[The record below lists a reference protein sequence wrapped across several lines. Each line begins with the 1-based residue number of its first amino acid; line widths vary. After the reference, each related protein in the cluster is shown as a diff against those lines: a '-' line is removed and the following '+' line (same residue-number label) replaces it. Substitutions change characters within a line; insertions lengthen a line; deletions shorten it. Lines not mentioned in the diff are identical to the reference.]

1 LRELWI
7 NYELF
12 DLYPGEPI
20 AITKQV
26 NNISEL
32 KDRQADY
39 SNRFKAPATGNNLR
53 ICGFVNRTSSHSIN
67 PYTKLHCRYTEN
79 GSELISDGIAII
91 EAYAGGDIEITCY
104 SGIFD
109 FFDRLGEKSI
119 RELDLSDADHTYD
132 LDGVEEGFSSE
143 YYCYPL
149 IQWGATDREDNIV
162 DIRYQ
167 MPAIKLSYVVD
178 KIFEVAGYNKGGNVF
193 NLDSYN
199 SLWIPV
205 VEDSLIDEPEVLE
218 SYSMRA
224 HIGAVITPIVGNFER
239 KIPFGVFNTGNAFD
253 SSAGWYDVTTS
264 NNYRWIARQ
273 KVTVNVRVI
282 VYMNTPYSVHP
293 SGSPT
298 EVAHVFVRLNGGLNP
313 VGEYRRFES
322 LGGNPYDPSTV
333 ADIEINNLTLN
344 PGDYLQVYWRDSSFN
359 QIIYPYDTS
368 SPPNYTKFEV
378 EAINTIELNQPL
390 YMSNLVPDITQKDL
404 IKFIQNKYAL
414 IPQVDYITRTVN
426 FVQFKEIAQKAKDD
440 LASKIGTFGPS
451 GYIAPVFSAY
461 DWSDKLYISSNPK
474 DPLNPKIRFRFDT
487 YGQSNHLKWVQ
498 DDDRA
503 EVGNGI
509 IYVDDQTLPESK
521 DLFEMPFAASIQET
535 GFKGNLGVDIKRWTL
550 NEDLEYEKTETVQ
563 PRILLLRDFV
573 STLSPPGPLDY
584 TDGTSTIEIDN
595 AKIAY
600 FIDPIQPYDLSFQF
614 IITEHYSDL
623 VRVLNKTKI
632 PTCFF
637 RLSENE
643 FKNLDFFKPVYV
655 NYFGD
660 YFYINIVPNFVNGR
674 LASVE
679 LVRL

>member
-7 NYELF
+7 NYQLV

-39 SNRFKAPATGNNLR
+39 SNRFKIPATGNNLR

-79 GSELISDGIAII
+79 GSELIPDGIAII
-91 EAYAGGDIEITCY
+91 ENYIGGDIEVTCY
-104 SGIFD
+104 SGIFE
-109 FFDRLGEKSI
+109 FFDQLGEKSI
-119 RELDLSDADHTYD
+119 RELDLSAADHTYD
-132 LDGVEEGFSSE
+132 LDGVEAGFSSD

-149 IQWGATDREDNIV
+149 IQWGATDRDNNIV

-178 KIFEVAGYNKGGNVF
+178 KIFETAGYNKGGNVF

-199 SLWIPV
+199 AIWLPV

-224 HIGAVITPIVGNFER
+224 HLGAVITPIVGNFER
-239 KIPFGVFNTGNAFD
+239 RMPFGNFTTGDAFD
-253 SSAGWYDVTTS
+253 SSAGWYDVTS
-264 NNYRWIARQ
+264 ANNYRYIARQ

-282 VYMNTPYSVHP
+282 VYMNTPYTTQA
-293 SGSPT
+293 GADT
-298 EVAHVFVRLNGGLNP
+298 EVARVFVRKNGGGVP
-313 VGEYRRFES
+313 VGEYIRLEQD
-322 LGGNPYDPSTV
+322 GNPYNPSTV

-344 PGDYLQVYWRDSSFN
+344 PGDYLQVYWRDSAFN
-359 QIIYPYDTS
+359 QTIYPYDTS

-390 YMSNLVPDITQKDL
+390 SMSNLVPDITQKDL

-414 IPQVDYITRTVN
+414 IPQVDYLTRTVN

-440 LASKIGTFGPS
+440 LSARASTSGPS
-451 GYIAPVFSAY
+451 GFIPAVFSTY
-461 DWSDKLYISSNPK
+461 NWSDKLYISSNPR
-474 DPLNPKIRFRFDT
+474 DPLNPKIRFRFDN
-487 YGQSNHLKWVQ
+487 YGQINHMKWVQ

-509 IYVDDQTLPESK
+509 IYIDDQTLPESQ
-521 DLFEMPFAASIQET
+521 DLFEMPFAASIQES

-550 NEDLEYEKTETVQ
+550 NDDLEYEKTETVQ
-563 PRILLLRDFV
+563 PRVLLLRDFV
-573 STLSPPGPLDY
+573 STLSPPQPLDY
-584 TDGTSTIEIDN
+584 TDGSTTIEIDN

-600 FIDPIQPYDLSFQF
+600 FVDSIQPYDLSFQF
-614 IITEHYSDL
+614 IINEHYSDL

-632 PTCFF
+632 PTCYF

-655 NYFGD
+655 DYFGD

-674 LASVE
+674 LPSVE